1 MFPLE
6 ISDELVREL
15 LIRDQLHTK
24 QDALL
29 MDVEDAVK

>member
-1 MFPLE
+1 MFAE
-6 ISDELVREL
+6 VSDELVNEL
-15 LIRDQLHTK
+15 LTRDQLHTA